1 MNKINIKSVFGN
13 KATTVAFIA
22 AIFLLAQQVLAMF
35 GVTWD
40 YSVLLTQVTG
50 VIGTVF
56 ALAAML
62 GIAVNPTTPGIGEP
76 EDKQEE
82 TKEDDK

>member
-1 MNKINIKSVFGN
+1 MKKINIKSVFGN

-35 GVTWD
+35 GITWD

-50 VIGTVF
+50 VVGTVF

-76 EDKQEE
+76 DDKKDEEDK
-82 TKEDDK
+82 